1 MKFKSYAGKDLAEI
15 VPRIR
20 DELGPDA
27 VILKQRQTQSGGV
40 GGFFSRRGVE
50 VLAADRAP
58 ADVVAAPDGGAVAAP
73 PAPAPQPQ
81 AQGASDSGPSAA
93 ALLAETFAEALN
105 EHVARTGGDAA
116 PAPAPQEEDAMPA
129 ARMLRERREETSA
142 YVPPPAPP
150 TRGANA
156 IRLEAVPQPERG
168 LHIAPL
174 PVFARGD
181 ELDEEGSD
189 LLLELE
195 RAGVS
200 GEIARRLVDEVVLHV
215 QPFSARPLREL
226 ARDRIAARIRTE
238 QGWTPDGSPRRIAI
252 VGPTGVGKTAAV
264 VRLAAAW
271 AEAGLS
277 VGLVSVAPEL
287 SEEPHP
293 LTARLGAIAGSE
305 ADRLLAY
312 VGGNDLA
319 RVASPMDAARALQ
332 RFGDR
337 DVMLIDTPGVGIAS
351 DARLEAIGCSL
362 IGLEPHEV
370 HAALPLALAGREADA
385 AIGVLSR
392 LGANR
397 VLVTKTDEA
406 RFAGGLL
413 DLASRSALPLSY
425 MTCGLG
431 IPGDMAPADG
441 GSIAR
446 RILPI

>member
-1 MKFKSYAGKDLAEI
+1 MKFKSYSGKDLAEL

-58 ADVVAAPDGGAVAAP
+58 ADAVAAPGGGAVAAP

-81 AQGASDSGPSAA
+81 PQPEGASDGGPSAA

-116 PAPAPQEEDAMPA
+116 PAPAAHEEDAMPA

-156 IRLEAVPQPERG
+156 IRLDAVPRPERG

-181 ELDEEGSD
+181 DLDEEGSD

-238 QGWTPDGSPRRIAI
+238 QGWAPDGSPRRIAI
-252 VGPTGVGKTAAV
+252 VGPTGIGKTAAV

-277 VGLVSVAPEL
+277 IGLVTVAPEL

-332 RFGDR
+332 RFADR

-406 RFAGGLL
+406 RFAGGAARPRQPLGAAPVVH
-413 DLASRSALPLSY
+413 DLRPAHPGRHGSR
-425 MTCGLG
+425 
-431 IPGDMAPADG
+431 
-441 GSIAR
+441 
-446 RILPI
+446 